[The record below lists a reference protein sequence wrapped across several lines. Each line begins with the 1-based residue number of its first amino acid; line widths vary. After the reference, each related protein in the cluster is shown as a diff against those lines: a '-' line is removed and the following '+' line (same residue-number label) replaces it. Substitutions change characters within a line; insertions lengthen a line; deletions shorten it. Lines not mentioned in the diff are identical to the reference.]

1 MVDDM
6 HRLFEEPAPGITAEQ
21 ATALIAHRHKAAR
34 QLVDQLADLGSG
46 GARAIADVYQQTE
59 TLRDRLL
66 LAEVLGKVQDPEAV
80 TVISELVY
88 GTSEMFEQKALVT
101 ALAHRQEPQAVEVLS
116 DVLAAQWPT
125 GVRLAAV
132 QGLAGRPA
140 ALDALSLAI
149 RSDADQ
155 TMRAEAIRSLGLIG
169 DEAAG
174 KVLLRVAQ
182 DTELEAP
189 LRQTAIQEM
198 RRSFGSGA
206 QATLEA
212 LSQDTDPIVRQSA
225 GQALSML
232 RRNPAVK

>member
-1 MVDDM
+1 
-6 HRLFEEPAPGITAEQ
+6 
-21 ATALIAHRHKAAR
+21 
-34 QLVDQLADLGSG
+34 
-46 GARAIADVYQQTE
+46 
-59 TLRDRLL
+59 
-66 LAEVLGKVQDPEAV
+66 
-80 TVISELVY
+80 
-88 GTSEMFEQKALVT
+88 MFEQRALVT
-101 ALAHRQEPQAVEVLS
+101 ALAHRQEAQAVEVLS

-155 TMRAEAIRSLGLIG
+155 TVRAEAIRSLGLIG

-182 DTELEAP
+182 DNELEAR

-198 RRSFGSGA
+198 RRSFGPGA

-232 RRNPAVK
+232 RRNPSIK